1 MTLKA
6 KKAAEIERMA
16 ELLCRACERHK
27 QRVSGLT
34 PVRWELQYQCIQ
46 NSYRAMA
53 RAVLASL
60 ERRRKRS

>member
-27 QRVSGLT
+27 QRVSNLT
-34 PVRWELQYQCIQ
+34 PVPWAHQYLCIQ
-46 NSYRAMA
+46 DSYRAMA

-60 ERRRKRS
+60 NGRRKRS